1 MKGIFSLKELRE
13 LFSGDKKKAL
23 ALLAGAAVVLFLA
36 FGGLKGGSERE
47 DAAFSMKA
55 QAEYEEVLEKRL
67 SDILS
72 GIEGVGEL
80 SVMVT
85 LECSEETEYGKN
97 EEMLLSVKMP
107 RVRGVIVV
115 CGGGDSVVV
124 QEKVIRAVSGVL
136 GISSARVSVIK

>member
-13 LFSGDKKKAL
+13 LFSGDKKIAL
-23 ALLAGAAVVLFLA
+23 ALLAGAAIVLFLA

-55 QAEYEEVLEKRL
+55 QAEYEAALEKRL